1 MVHGDKPT
9 NLLVT
14 PNLRIPVYP
23 KSIKVHVLMYTTLA
37 LSEMSEYATKNNSKN
52 GQEKDWKK
60 KSNYCVLTAKRQNM
74 LKTQLAVSLT
84 N

>member
-1 MVHGDKPT
+1 
-9 NLLVT
+9 
-14 PNLRIPVYP
+14 
-23 KSIKVHVLMYTTLA
+23 MYTTLA

>member
-14 PNLRIPVYP
+14 PNFRIPVYP

-60 KSNYCVLTAKRQNM
+60 KATIVY
-74 LKTQLAVSLT
+74 
-84 N
+84 